1 MYVIRYTGSYNVHY
15 EGLIVTRASGCRQAD
30 SLWPRT
36 TLELSPLKRGGT
48 VQTLLKRG
56 RLPCRLPE
64 TTSLPSRAAAKN
76 DFVAAKLLSSAR
88 PRARCNAVN
97 HRPPSHAPAGQTHR
111 RTP

>member
-1 MYVIRYTGSYNVHY
+1 MLTRDTGPYNVQY
-15 EGLIVTRASGCRQAD
+15 EGLIITRASGCRQAD

-36 TLELSPLKRGGT
+36 TLELSPLKRGET
-48 VQTLLKRG
+48 VQTQLKRG

-64 TTSLPSRAAAKN
+64 TPSLPSRAAAKN
-76 DFVAAKLLSSAR
+76 VPVAAKVLSSAR

-97 HRPPSHAPAGQTHR
+97 RPPSRAPAGQTHR